1 MSKIYD
7 FSLVVQLLWW
17 IIKKDLP
24 IVNVIRSVKEMTPL
38 FLFYYLY
45 EGTSVDHYSIH
56 HILHNLHIV
65 NHNLHIVEKA

>member
-45 EGTSVDHYSIH
+45 EGTSVDHKVH
-56 HILHNLHIV
+56 
-65 NHNLHIVEKA
+65 HNLHIVEKA

>member
-1 MSKIYD
+1 
-7 FSLVVQLLWW
+7 
-17 IIKKDLP
+17 
-24 IVNVIRSVKEMTPL
+24 MTPL